1 MRSFVYSDKI
11 RRVAVI
17 ILAFSIIAIAAIG
30 AVVPFMSASADTLPA
45 LTFVYGDKRYEYYE
59 KYIEP
64 TDFIVAEDFARRKLN
79 RPIEE
84 KMQLVDR
91 LLAGGS
97 EVRDA
102 MLYCFPMLSRV
113 VDKARGEISCSP
125 VDAEIRFDPDRKPM
139 FEIKRS
145 SPGYSLDEKRIYD
158 DAYFALKR
166 GLRRVALSVE
176 VLSPQ
181 VTAEHL
187 SAYTELRA
195 SFSTSYASSSDERK
209 HNVALALSKINGKV
223 LEAGEKFSF
232 NETVGRRTTENGF
245 RTAKIISNG
254 KYVEG
259 VGGGVCQAST
269 TVYNCALRAGLK
281 ITKVNRHSL
290 VPSYV
295 SPSFDAMVNAG
306 WSDLCFVNNGDG
318 PLFIKTK
325 SDSTRVTVEM
335 YSSELPYKID
345 CRSVTLSTGERPADE
360 EFIDTERK
368 YTEGMESG
376 TKVRVS
382 GGAPAVKSEGYLV
395 VTYPD
400 GRVEETRIRADDY
413 ASAAGSVAVAP

>member
-1 MRSFVYSDKI
+1 MRFFVCFDNI
-11 RRVAVI
+11 RRAALLVAALLIIAVAV
-17 ILAFSIIAIAAIG
+17 S
-30 AVVPFMSASADTLPA
+30 VTCMTTSAEGTPA
-45 LTFVYGDKRYEYYE
+45 LSFVYGDKRYEYYE

-64 TDFIVAEDFARRKLN
+64 TDFIVSEDFERRRLN
-79 RPIEE
+79 KPIEE

-91 LLAGGS
+91 LLASGS

-113 VDKARGEISCSP
+113 VDKARTEISCEP
-125 VDAEIRFDPDRKPM
+125 EDAEIRFDPEKKPM
-139 FEIKRS
+139 FKIKRS
-145 SPGYSLDEKRIYD
+145 SPGYRLDEKRIYD

-176 VLSPQ
+176 VLPPK

-187 SAYTELRA
+187 SAYTERRA
-195 SFSTSYASSSDERK
+195 SFSTSYASSSSERK
-209 HNVALALSKINGKV
+209 HNVALALSRINGTV
-223 LEAGEKFSF
+223 LEAGETFSF
-232 NETVGRRTTENGF
+232 NETVGRRTAENGF
-245 RTAKIISNG
+245 LSAKIISNG

-295 SPSFDAMVNAG
+295 DPSFDAMVNAG

-345 CRSVTLSTGERPADE
+345 CRSVTLSMGERPADE

-368 YTEGMESG
+368 YTDGMASG
-376 TKVRVS
+376 EKVRVS
-382 GGAPAVKSEGYLV
+382 GGAPAVKSEGYLII
-395 VTYPD
+395 TYPD
-400 GRVEETRIRADDY
+400 GRVEEKRIRNDDY
-413 ASAAGSVAVAP
+413 ASAAGSVAIAP